1 MRLSTH
7 GNVWEMSR
15 LQHERVPAGSALP
28 GARGPLWVL
37 VLDGSAELETAAER
51 HALDPGDAAL
61 VAARTAHR
69 LVAGENLLVAA
80 ADLRPVVASSYRL
93 PSPFVV
99 RGFSGRHPAVTRLI
113 GTCPLEG
120 RCLTPLFAFGYAS
133 LLGAALVTSW
143 LETRERDERPGQ
155 DEAVADVLAALA
167 SDPGEDWTPERM
179 ARVAHLSR
187 SALTARFRRA
197 TGRSPM
203 EILRELRMH
212 HARTL
217 LADGSQPVGRV
228 ASAVGYGSVA
238 AFSRAFA
245 AHHGAAP
252 QAWRAATS
260 SSAAGHPQEPEAEA
274 GGERRGGPDDQRHPH
289 AVRV

>member
-1 MRLSTH
+1 MVATVNEPRAEAARLSTS
-7 GNVWEMSR
+7 GNLWEMS
-15 LQHERVPAGSALP
+15 LLHHERLAAGSALP
-28 GARGPLWVL
+28 PAAGPLWVL
-37 VLDGSAELETAAER
+37 VLDGRAELETAAGR
-51 HALDPGDAAL
+51 HVLDTGDAAL

-69 LVAGENLLVAA
+69 IVAREDLMLATT
-80 ADLRPVVASSYRL
+80 DLRPVVASSHQL

-99 RGFSGRHPAVTRLI
+99 PGFSGRHPAVTRLI

-120 RCLTPLFAFGYAS
+120 RCLTPMFAFGYAS

-143 LETRERDERPGQ
+143 LESRERGERPAQ
-155 DEAVADVLAALA
+155 DEAVAAVLAALA
-167 SDPGEDWTPERM
+167 ADPGEDWTPERM

-187 SALTARFRRA
+187 SALTTRFRRA

-212 HARTL
+212 QARAL
-217 LADGSQPVGRV
+217 LADAAQPVGRV
-228 ASAVGYGSVA
+228 ASAVGYRSVA

-245 AHHGAAP
+245 AHHGVAP

-260 SSAAGHPQEPEAEA
+260 PSTAGHSQ
-274 GGERRGGPDDQRHPH
+274 
-289 AVRV
+289 

>member
-1 MRLSTH
+1 VAATVNEPRSDTVRLATH

-15 LQHERVPAGSALP
+15 LQHERVPAGAALP

-37 VLDGSAELETAAER
+37 VLDGSAELQTAAGR
-51 HALDPGDAAL
+51 HALGAGDAAL
-61 VAARTAHR
+61 VAGRTAHR
-69 LVAGENLLVAA
+69 LVAAENLLLAA
-80 ADLRPVVASSYRL
+80 TDLRPVVASSYRL

-99 RGFSGRHPAVTRLI
+99 PGFSVRHPAVTRLI

-120 RCLTPLFAFGYAS
+120 RGLTPLFAFGYAS

-143 LETRERDERPGQ
+143 LETPEHGERPGQ

-217 LADGSQPVGRV
+217 LADSSQPVGRV

-252 QAWRAATS
+252 QAWRTTAAS
-260 SSAAGHPQEPEAEA
+260 SVAAHPQ
-274 GGERRGGPDDQRHPH
+274 
-289 AVRV
+289 